1 MISTIAV
8 VYPIAAL
15 AFFLWLLSRF
25 IGLTSDVRY
34 LANQARKANGD
45 EAPQTN
51 PRITAVIVAVALLM
65 LVAAVFL
72 PTVTSGMHL

>member
-45 EAPQTN
+45 EVFQTN
-51 PRITAVIVAVALLM
+51 PRVTAVIVAIALLM
-65 LVAAVFL
+65 LAAALFMPPMAPGV
-72 PTVTSGMHL
+72 HL